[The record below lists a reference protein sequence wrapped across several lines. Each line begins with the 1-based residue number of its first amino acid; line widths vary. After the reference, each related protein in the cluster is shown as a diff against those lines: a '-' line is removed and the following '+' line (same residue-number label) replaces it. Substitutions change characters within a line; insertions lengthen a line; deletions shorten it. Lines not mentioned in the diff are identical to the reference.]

1 MRSIAFA
8 DFLIGVGI
16 LFRPE
21 GLLFAASPSWM
32 RRAMKS
38 ALATPD
44 NILRAVGLGSAV
56 AGLILI
62 WFVRR
67 CPLRPGLY
75 GHASTPPG
83 PGFREAAGRF
93 FALIQGAD
101 GVKLAGRKLA
111 P

>member
-1 MRSIAFA
+1 MNACCRGELGFAPLKMRKKTLAGGFSRMRSIAFA

-16 LFRPE
+16 LFVLE

-56 AGLILI
+56 VGLILI

-67 CPLRPGLY
+67 
-75 GHASTPPG
+75 
-83 PGFREAAGRF
+83 
-93 FALIQGAD
+93 
-101 GVKLAGRKLA
+101 
-111 P
+111 

>member
-16 LFRPE
+16 LFVLE

-44 NILRAVGLGSAV
+44 NIRAR
-56 AGLILI
+56 
-62 WFVRR
+62 W
-67 CPLRPGLY
+67 
-75 GHASTPPG
+75 
-83 PGFREAAGRF
+83 
-93 FALIQGAD
+93 D
-101 GVKLAGRKLA
+101 
-111 P
+111 

>member
-1 MRSIAFA
+1 MKKQMLRGGLGFRLAEKDVPKSIAGGFGPMRSIAFA

-16 LFRPE
+16 LFVLE

-44 NILRAVGLGSAV
+44 NVLRAVGLGSAV

-67 CPLRPGLY
+67 
-75 GHASTPPG
+75 
-83 PGFREAAGRF
+83 
-93 FALIQGAD
+93 
-101 GVKLAGRKLA
+101 
-111 P
+111 

>member
-16 LFRPE
+16 LFVLE
-21 GLLFAASPSWM
+21 GLLFAASPAWM

-44 NILRAVGLGSAV
+44 NILRMVGIGGRGPDPDLGGPAVELA
-56 AGLILI
+56 
-62 WFVRR
+62 
-67 CPLRPGLY
+67 
-75 GHASTPPG
+75 
-83 PGFREAAGRF
+83 
-93 FALIQGAD
+93 
-101 GVKLAGRKLA
+101 GVKKMLRYQRHREWRRTAFRRIEGRLMGVKCPARLLA